1 LSEQDLQ
8 EASDGTQNGRGE
20 RSARRPTIAQVAAR
34 ASVSRQTVSN
44 VINAPQRVRQDTRRR
59 VEQVIAELGYRPHR
73 FAQGLRTGRSNL
85 IALGFRT
92 AAAERS
98 LILDAFFHALTA
110 QTQARG
116 YRVVLATSDD
126 DESEIDAYEDLLGRY
141 DIDALILTGTHV
153 DDSRLAWLSER
164 QVPFVSFGRPWRAG
178 ATHAWVD
185 VDGASGVRD
194 GTFHL
199 IERGHRRIAF
209 VGWPDGSGVGED
221 RRSGWE
227 QACRTSGL
235 ATEGLLRQAQESME
249 QGRAAAADLLDGQDP
264 PTAIV
269 CVSDVV
275 ALGAWIEVTARGRQP
290 GRDVGIVGFDNSPTA
305 AVVGLSSLMQ
315 PLAAVARACLDCLQS
330 MLSGADSSS
339 EAPPR
344 QVLLP
349 PHLVVRKSSDY
360 CPTTET
366 NHVSPRR

>member
-1 LSEQDLQ
+1 VAEQGLD
-8 EASDGTQNGRGE
+8 EASNGAQDARGE
-20 RSARRPTIAQVAAR
+20 RSAQRPTIAQVATE

-44 VINAPQRVRQDTRRR
+44 VINAPERVRRDTRRR
-59 VEQVIAELGYRPHR
+59 VEQVIEDLGYRPLK

-98 LILDAFFHALTA
+98 VILDAFFHALTA
-110 QTQARG
+110 ETQARG
-116 YRVVLATSDD
+116 YRVVLATGDD
-126 DESEIDAYEDLLGRY
+126 DTSEIDAYEDLLGRY

-153 DDSRLAWLSER
+153 NDPRFAWLTER

-178 ATHAWVD
+178 ARHAWVD

-209 VGWPDGSGVGED
+209 IGWPDGSGVGED

-227 QACRTSGL
+227 QACRTTGL
-235 ATEGLLRQAQESME
+235 ATDGLLRQAEESME
-249 QGRAAAADLLDGQDP
+249 QGRVAAASLLDSDDP

-275 ALGAWIEVTARGRQP
+275 ALGAWIEVTARGCEP
-290 GRDVGIVGFDNSPTA
+290 GRDVAIVGFDNSATA

-315 PLAAVARACLDCLQS
+315 PLAAVARACLDCLQA
-330 MLSGADSSS
+330 MLDDGDASAG
-339 EAPPR
+339 PLPR
-344 QVLLP
+344 QILLP
-349 PHLVVRKSSDY
+349 PHLVVRKSS
-360 CPTTET
+360 
-366 NHVSPRR
+366 S

>member
-1 LSEQDLQ
+1 MPEQGLQ
-8 EASDGTQNGRGE
+8 EPSNESENA
-20 RSARRPTIAQVAAR
+20 RSQRSRRRTTIAQVATQ

-44 VINAPQRVRQDTRRR
+44 VINAPQRVRQDTRDR
-59 VEQVIAELGYRPHR
+59 VEQVIAELGYRPHK

-92 AAAERS
+92 APVERS

-116 YRVVLATSDD
+116 YRVLLATSDD
-126 DESEIDAYEDLLGRY
+126 DTSEIDAYEDLLGRY

-153 DDSRLAWLSER
+153 NDPRLPWLSER

-178 ATHAWVD
+178 AAHAWVD

-209 VGWPDGSGVGED
+209 IGWPDGSGVGED

-227 QACRTSGL
+227 QACRTTGL
-235 ATEGLLRQAQESME
+235 ATDGLLRQVEESME
-249 QGRAAAADLLDGQDP
+249 QGRVAATSLLDSEDP
-264 PTAIV
+264 PTAIL

-275 ALGAWIEVTARGRQP
+275 ALGAWIEVTARGREP

-330 MLSGADSSS
+330 MLSDGDAGA

-349 PHLVVRKSSDY
+349 PHLVVRKSSSY

-366 NHVSPRR
+366 THVSPRR

>member
-1 LSEQDLQ
+1 MSEQGLQ
-8 EASDGTQNGRGE
+8 EPSGGDE
-20 RSARRPTIAQVAAR
+20 RPRSEQSARRPTIAQVATQ

-44 VINAPQRVRQDTRRR
+44 VLNAPQRVRRDTRNR
-59 VEQVIAELGYRPHR
+59 VEQVIAELGYRPHK
-73 FAQGLRTGRSNL
+73 FAQGLRTGRSHL

-92 AAAERS
+92 APAERS

-110 QTQARG
+110 ETQARG
-116 YRVVLATSDD
+116 YRVVLATGDD
-126 DESEIDAYEDLLGRY
+126 DAEEIDAYEDLLGRY
-141 DIDALILTGTHV
+141 DVDALVLTSTHF
-153 DDSRLAWLSER
+153 DDPRFAWLDER

-194 GTFHL
+194 ATFHF

-209 VGWPDGSGVGED
+209 IGWPDGSGVGED

-227 QACRTSGL
+227 QACRTAGL
-235 ATEGLLRQAQESME
+235 ATDGVLRQVEESME
-249 QGRAAAADLLDGQDP
+249 QGRAAAASLLDSEHP

-275 ALGAWIEVTARGRQP
+275 ALGAWIEVTARGREP
-290 GRDVGIVGFDNSPTA
+290 GRDVAIVGFDNSPTA

-315 PLAAVARACLDCLQS
+315 PLSAVARACLDCLQA
-330 MLSGADSSS
+330 MLDDGDAKGAA
-339 EAPPR
+339 APPR

-349 PHLVVRKSSDY
+349 PHLVVRKSS
-360 CPTTET
+360 
-366 NHVSPRR
+366 S